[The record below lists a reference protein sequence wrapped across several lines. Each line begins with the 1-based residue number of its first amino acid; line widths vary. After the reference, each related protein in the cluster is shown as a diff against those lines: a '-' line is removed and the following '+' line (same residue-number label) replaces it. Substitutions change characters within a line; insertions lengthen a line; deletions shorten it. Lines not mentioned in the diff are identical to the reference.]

1 MGSSRR
7 THSGSHAIW
16 TPIRRW
22 VLYSPK
28 RLIGL
33 AAGLIGVCIFIGQLM
48 PDAAPGA
55 LSSATAAGGAATT
68 STTATRQVLRAGDQV
83 TRDDA
88 AAVTDDGQARKSPQ
102 IVAMKYAIAYTDLDA
117 TTGEWITALS
127 AFAAPGAVAGEVV
140 AARPVVPIAISG
152 PTSSNSRGELVIVP
166 TSAGQLTV
174 NLESTPAGWQVTTP
188 LPQLD
193 LPEYTPTTTEDA
205 VPETTEAP
213 TTTSS
218 AEPSPSTPAT
228 TPPSAV
234 TSTAPARPADP
245 TPQSG
250 PIPIPQLEGPLPGRR

>member
-22 VLYSPK
+22 VLYSLK

-33 AAGLIGVCIFIGQLM
+33 AAGLIAGCILIGQLM
-48 PDAAPGA
+48 PEPAPGA
-55 LSSATAAGGAATT
+55 LSSATAAGGGAAT
-68 STTATRQVLRAGDQV
+68 STTATRQVLKAGDEV

-88 AAVTDDGQARKSPQ
+88 LSVTDDTQARKSPQ

-127 AFAAPGAVAGEVV
+127 TFTAPGAVAGEIV
-140 AARPVVPIAISG
+140 ATRPVVPIAISG

-193 LPEYTPTTTEDA
+193 LPEYTPTTAEGA

-213 TTTSS
+213 ATTSS
-218 AEPSPSTPAT
+218 AEPSSSTPAT
-228 TPPSAV
+228 PPPV
-234 TSTAPARPADP
+234 TSRMPARPADP
-245 TPQSG
+245 TPQTG

>member
-48 PDAAPGA
+48 PNPAPGA
-55 LSSATAAGGAATT
+55 LSGATAASGATM
-68 STTATRQVLRAGDQV
+68 STTATRQVLKAGDEV

-88 AAVTDDGQARKSPQ
+88 AAVTDDAQARKSPQ

-166 TSAGQLTV
+166 TSSGQLTV

-193 LPEYTPTTTEDA
+193 LPVYTPTTTEDA

-218 AEPSPSTPAT
+218 AEPSSSTPAT
-228 TPPSAV
+228 PPPAV

>member
-7 THSGSHAIW
+7 TRSGSHAIL

-33 AAGLIGVCIFIGQLM
+33 AAGLIGVCILIGQLM
-48 PDAAPGA
+48 PEPAPGA
-55 LSSATAAGGAATT
+55 LSSATAAGGATT
-68 STTATRQVLRAGDQV
+68 STTATRQALKAGDEV

-88 AAVTDDGQARKSPQ
+88 LAVTDDTQARKSPQ
-102 IVAMKYAIAYTDLDA
+102 IVAMKYAIAYTDLNA

-127 AFAAPGAVAGEVV
+127 ALAAPGAVAGEVV

-166 TSAGQLTV
+166 TSSGQLTI

-218 AEPSPSTPAT
+218 AEPSSATPAT
-228 TPPSAV
+228 PPPAA

>member
-7 THSGSHAIW
+7 TTASGSQAIW

-22 VLYSPK
+22 VLYSPT
-28 RLIGL
+28 RLGVIVAGIIVVLFVIGR
-33 AAGLIGVCIFIGQLM
+33 LM
-48 PDAAPGA
+48 PDPAPGA
-55 LSSATAAGGAATT
+55 LSGATAAGGAAT
-68 STTATRQVLRAGDQV
+68 STTATRQVLQAGDEV

-88 AAVTDDGQARKSPQ
+88 LAVTDDAQARKSPQ

-117 TTGEWITALS
+117 TTGQWITALS
-127 AFAAPGAVAGEVV
+127 TFAAPGAVAGEVV

-205 VPETTEAP
+205 VPG
-213 TTTSS
+213 TTTTTPSSELSTSSS
-218 AEPSPSTPAT
+218 AT
-228 TPPSAV
+228 
-234 TSTAPARPADP
+234 PARPTPVMPQPSRPAEP
-245 TPQSG
+245 TPEAG
-250 PIPIPQLEGPLPGRR
+250 PIPIPELEGPLPGRR

>member
-7 THSGSHAIW
+7 TSTGSQAIW

-22 VLYSPK
+22 VLYSPA
-28 RLIGL
+28 RLAGL
-33 AAGLIGVCIFIGQLM
+33 VAGLIGVCILIGQLM
-48 PDAAPGA
+48 PDPTPGA
-55 LSSATAAGGAATT
+55 LSSATAAGGPAT
-68 STTATRQVLRAGDQV
+68 STTATRQVLKAGDEV

-88 AAVTDDGQARKSPQ
+88 LAVTDDTQARKSPQ
-102 IVAMKYAIAYTDLDA
+102 IVAMKYAIAYTDLNA

-127 AFAAPGAVAGEVV
+127 TFAAPGAVAGEIV
-140 AARPVVPIAISG
+140 ATRPVVPTAISG

-166 TSAGQLTV
+166 TSAGQLTI
-174 NLESTPAGWQVTTP
+174 NLESTPTGWQVTTP

-213 TTTSS
+213 TTTS

-228 TPPSAV
+228 PPPV
-234 TSTAPARPADP
+234 TSRTPARPADP
-245 TPQSG
+245 TPQTG

>member
-7 THSGSHAIW
+7 THSGSHAIL

-33 AAGLIGVCIFIGQLM
+33 AAGLIGVCILIGQLM

-55 LSSATAAGGAATT
+55 LSSATADGGAAT
-68 STTATRQVLRAGDQV
+68 STTATRQVLKAGDEV

-88 AAVTDDGQARKSPQ
+88 DAVTDDAQARKSPQ

-166 TSAGQLTV
+166 TSAGQLTF

-205 VPETTEAP
+205 IPETTEAP
-213 TTTSS
+213 TTS
-218 AEPSPSTPAT
+218 AEPAPSIPSTP
-228 TPPSAV
+228 PPSV
-234 TSTAPARPADP
+234 TSSAPARPAEP

>member
-7 THSGSHAIW
+7 THSGSHAIL

-22 VLYSPK
+22 VLNSPK

-33 AAGLIGVCIFIGQLM
+33 AAGLIGVCILIGQLM
-48 PDAAPGA
+48 PDPAPDA
-55 LSSATAAGGAATT
+55 LSSATTAGGATT
-68 STTATRQVLRAGDQV
+68 STTSTRQVLKAGDEV

-88 AAVTDDGQARKSPQ
+88 AAVTDDTQALKSPQ
-102 IVAMKYAIAYTDLDA
+102 IVAMKYAIAYTDLNA

-174 NLESTPAGWQVTTP
+174 NLESTPGGWQVTTP

-218 AEPSPSTPAT
+218 AEPSSATPAT
-228 TPPSAV
+228 PPAV

-245 TPQSG
+245 TPQNG

>member
-7 THSGSHAIW
+7 THSGSHAIL

-33 AAGLIGVCIFIGQLM
+33 AASLIGICILIGQLM
-48 PDAAPGA
+48 PNPAPGA
-55 LSSATAAGGAATT
+55 LSSATAASGATT
-68 STTATRQVLRAGDQV
+68 STTATRQVLKAGDEV

-88 AAVTDDGQARKSPQ
+88 AAVTDDTQARKSPQ
-102 IVAMKYAIAYTDLDA
+102 IVAMKYAIAYTDLNA

-127 AFAAPGAVAGEVV
+127 AFAAPGAVAGEFV

-166 TSAGQLTV
+166 TSSGQLTV
-174 NLESTPAGWQVTTP
+174 NLESTAAGWQVTTP

-193 LPEYTPTTTEDA
+193 LPEYTPTITEDA

-218 AEPSPSTPAT
+218 AEPSSSTPAT
-228 TPPSAV
+228 PPPTV